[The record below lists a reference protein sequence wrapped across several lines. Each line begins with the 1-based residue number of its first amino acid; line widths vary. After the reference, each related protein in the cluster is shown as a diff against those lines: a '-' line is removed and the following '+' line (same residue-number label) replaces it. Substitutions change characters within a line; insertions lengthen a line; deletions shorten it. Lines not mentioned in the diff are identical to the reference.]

1 MLIQYGQKNQL
12 VQDLQAALNQN
23 GAQLTVDGDFGEA
36 TLAAV
41 KEYQRAHN
49 LIVDGVV
56 GDRTWGMLTANYS
69 DSKHLTESDISAA
82 AETLGVD
89 VAAIKAI
96 IRTEAP
102 KGGFNDNGQV
112 TVLFER
118 HKMYH
123 YLSKKQGKAAAD
135 TYARDYPN
143 LVNTVAGGYYGGTAE
158 NARLANAMRIDAECA
173 LLSASYGRFQI
184 MGFNY
189 KGCGYDSVQAFYDA
203 MAESEGKQ
211 LQAFVALINSN
222 APLKKSPQ
230 SQKLGAG
237 RRAVQRQ
244 SLSQKPIPPQTRS
257 LLRALPIR

>member
-123 YLSKKQGKAAAD
+123 YLSKKQGKAAAM
-135 TYARDYPN
+135 
-143 LVNTVAGGYYGGTAE
+143 
-158 NARLANAMRIDAECA
+158 RLDAECA

-189 KGCGYDSVQAFYDA
+189 KACGYDSVQAFYDA

-222 APLKKSPQ
+222 APLKKALKAKNWEQVAELYNGKAYRKNQYHLKLARYYALYQ
-230 SQKLGAG
+230 SDNAPV
-237 RRAVQRQ
+237 A
-244 SLSQKPIPPQTRS
+244 
-257 LLRALPIR
+257 A